1 MNVNEND
8 TEILDVD
15 AVEQPPPSS
24 RNRPLN
30 RPASGDYQMQ
40 IGVFKPN
47 LMLGD
52 SEMKED
58 DANENTKTQRRPI
71 SSKPSE
77 QHVTGTRGRSRYAKT
92 PLDGIDEGLVLQTMT
107 RMESNVA

>member
-8 TEILDVD
+8 VEILDVD

-24 RNRPLN
+24 RNRSLN

-71 SSKPSE
+71 SCKISE
-77 QHVTGTRGRSRYAKT
+77 QHVTGNRGRSRYAKT

-107 RMESNVA
+107 RIESNVA